1 MGIAHALPSGI
12 NSQLTEFFFVIFTV
26 CGNSGIISLMATH
39 SDHDLKVISSKG
51 VAAKRQDGSLTS
63 AQQQKSPHYH
73 NYDGKQHASPSNR
86 RPRESNGGSAVSF
99 STNNNSVVCLPLVSE
114 GLKLVWTQSDQT
126 RELDGIPEL
135 VQAFNT
141 FPYPTSQEVSTL
153 ARVCALPLDKVKVWF
168 MVQRIKYGISW
179 ASEDIEETR
188 LKLARPEQMSETEHK
203 ESSRKRKNGTED
215 LKETEDHVEDLVQSP
230 QVPRKRHKTE
240 STEPAKLFPAPSRFR
255 SSLPPPQDSHYYRQP
270 VEIPE
275 TPQAATPPTSTESPV
290 GSEQPRQGRYKKSK
304 AQLAALRKSF
314 LQENWPDETE
324 LQRLQEE
331 TGLTRNDIRKWFSD
345 SRYQLRNG
353 RGLSTSFSA
362 TQGEKNVPNC
372 SLSSQSQEVQPLPL
386 TTKKQ
391 TTEQA
396 DDEGKEK
403 FRMKGSRRNWPKN
416 SQFFQLFLSNTLEA
430 FEDGALVVDEEK
442 CSEESE
448 IQNNEAGSEQESE
461 RCCLTPPEPAAP
473 TSSSSSPSITPSKKH
488 SGRSSKSAR
497 FVKANALNNSL
508 NPSDNTSPSSVLT
521 AAGRPRK
528 TKEQLAVLKEY
539 FQRCPWPKS
548 DVYTQIVELTSL
560 PRADIIQWFGD
571 TRYAVKN
578 GHVRWVHADIRDQVL
593 AEIALLQ
600 SGGAAADATGTPG
613 SEGNRKRK
621 SQGISTPKTQKSAM
635 DSVDLSPLEQ
645 YYRQMGPLQEKDL
658 DNLCRKSKMSYQQVR
673 DWFASKDSTT
683 LDTEIT
689 VID

>member
-1 MGIAHALPSGI
+1 M
-12 NSQLTEFFFVIFTV
+12 T
-26 CGNSGIISLMATH
+26 SLMAMH
-39 SDHDLKVISSKG
+39 SVHDLKVISPRV
-51 VAAKRQDGSLTS
+51 VAARRQNGSLNS
-63 AQQQKSPHYH
+63 PRQQKSPYH
-73 NYDGKQHASPSNR
+73 HNFDGKEHASLSNR
-86 RPRESNGGSAVSF
+86 RPRESSAAVSF

-135 VQAFNT
+135 VQAFNI

-153 ARVCALPLDKVKVWF
+153 AHVCSLPLDKVKVWF

-188 LKLARPEQMSETEHK
+188 LKLARPVQTSETEHK
-203 ESSRKRKNGTED
+203 ESSIKRKNGVND
-215 LKETEDHVEDLVQSP
+215 LKETEDHVEDLAQSP
-230 QVPRKRHKTE
+230 QVPRKRHKIE
-240 STEPAKLFPAPSRFR
+240 STEPAKLFPAPSHFR
-255 SSLPPPQDSHYYRQP
+255 SSLPPPQDSYYYRQP
-270 VEIPE
+270 IEIPE
-275 TPQAATPPTSTESPV
+275 TPQAATPPTSTESSV
-290 GSEQPRQGRYKKSK
+290 GSKQPRHGRYKKSK
-304 AQLAALRKSF
+304 AQLTALRKSF
-314 LQENWPDETE
+314 LRENWPDETE
-324 LQRLQEE
+324 LQRLQE
-331 TGLTRNDIRKWFSD
+331 TGLTRNEIRKWFSD

-362 TQGEKNVPNC
+362 TQREKNEPNC
-372 SLSSQSQEVQPLPL
+372 SLSSQEVQPLPL

-391 TTEQA
+391 TIEHD

-403 FRMKGSRRNWPKN
+403 VSVKGSRKNRPKN

-430 FEDGALVVDEEK
+430 FEEEALVVDEDK

-461 RCCLTPPEPAAP
+461 GRCLTPPEPAAP
-473 TSSSSSPSITPSKKH
+473 TSSSSSPTITPSKKH

-497 FVKANALNNSL
+497 SVKANALNNSL
-508 NPSDNTSPSSVLT
+508 NSSDNISPSSVLT
-521 AAGRPRK
+521 VAGRPRK

-548 DVYTQIVELTSL
+548 DVYSQIVEITSL

-578 GHVRWVHADIRDQVL
+578 GHVRWVHADVRDQVL

-600 SGGAAADATGTPG
+600 SGVDVTGTPG
-613 SEGNRKRK
+613 SEGNKKRK
-621 SQGISTPKTQKSAM
+621 AQGNSTSKMQKSAT
-635 DSVDLSPLEQ
+635 DSVDLSQLEQ
-645 YYRQMGPLQEKDL
+645 YYRQSGPLQEKDL

-683 LDTEIT
+683 LDTEIA

>member
-1 MGIAHALPSGI
+1 
-12 NSQLTEFFFVIFTV
+12 
-26 CGNSGIISLMATH
+26 MATH
-39 SDHDLKVISSKG
+39 TDHDLKVISPRG
-51 VAAKRQDGSLTS
+51 VAAKRQDGNLTS
-63 AQQQKSPHYH
+63 PRLQKSPHH
-73 NYDGKQHASPSNR
+73 ISDGKEHASPSNR
-86 RPRESNGGSAVSF
+86 RPRESNGSTAVSF

-126 RELDGIPEL
+126 RELDSVPEL

-153 ARVCALPLDKVKVWF
+153 AHVCTLPLDKVKVWF

-188 LKLARPEQMSETEHK
+188 LKLARPGETSETDK
-203 ESSRKRKNGTED
+203 ESTMKRKKGIED
-215 LKETEDHVEDLVQSP
+215 FKETEDHVEDLVQSP
-230 QVPRKRHKTE
+230 QVPRKRHKIE
-240 STEPAKLFPAPSRFR
+240 STEPAKLSPAPSRFR
-255 SSLPPPQDSHYYRQP
+255 SSLPPPQDSYYYRQP
-270 VEIPE
+270 VEMPE

-290 GSEQPRQGRYKKSK
+290 GSEQPRHGRYKKSK

-331 TGLTRNDIRKWFSD
+331 TSLTRNEIRKWFSD

-353 RGLSTSFSA
+353 RGLTTSFSA
-362 TQGEKNVPNC
+362 SQGEKNEPNC
-372 SLSSQSQEVQPLPL
+372 SLLLQSQEVQPLPL

-391 TTEQA
+391 ITKHA
-396 DDEGKEK
+396 DNEGKEQT
-403 FRMKGSRRNWPKN
+403 RQRTGSRKN
-416 SQFFQLFLSNTLEA
+416 RQRSSQFFQLFLSNTLEA
-430 FEDGALVVDEEK
+430 FEDGAIGEDEEK

-448 IQNNEAGSEQESE
+448 IQNNEEVGSELESE
-461 RCCLTPPEPAAP
+461 GYCVTPPEPAAP

-488 SGRSSKSAR
+488 SARSSKSAR
-497 FVKANALNNSL
+497 SVKANTLNNSL
-508 NPSDNTSPSSVLT
+508 KPLDNSSPSSVLT
-521 AAGRPRK
+521 VAGRPRK
-528 TKEQLAVLKEY
+528 TKEQLAILKEY
-539 FQRCPWPKS
+539 FHKCPWPKS
-548 DVYTQIVELTSL
+548 DLYTQLVEITSL

-578 GHVRWVHADIRDQVL
+578 GHVRWVHADVRGQVL

-600 SGGAAADATGTPG
+600 SGGAAADASGTPG
-613 SEGNRKRK
+613 SEGNRKRR
-621 SQGISTPKTQKSAM
+621 SQGNSTTKTQKSVT
-635 DSVDLSPLEQ
+635 DSVDISPLEL
-645 YYRQMGPLQEKDL
+645 YYQQTGPLQEKDL
-658 DNLCRKSKMSYQQVR
+658 DHLCRKSKMSYQQVR

-683 LDTEIT
+683 LDPELT

>member
-1 MGIAHALPSGI
+1 M
-12 NSQLTEFFFVIFTV
+12 T
-26 CGNSGIISLMATH
+26 SLMAMH
-39 SDHDLKVISSKG
+39 SVHDLKVISPRV
-51 VAAKRQDGSLTS
+51 VAARRQNGSLNS
-63 AQQQKSPHYH
+63 SRQQKSPYH
-73 NYDGKQHASPSNR
+73 HNFDGKEHASLSNR
-86 RPRESNGGSAVSF
+86 RPRESSAAVSF

-135 VQAFNT
+135 VQAFNI

-153 ARVCALPLDKVKVWF
+153 AHVCSLPLDKVKVWF

-188 LKLARPEQMSETEHK
+188 LKLARPVQTSETEHK
-203 ESSRKRKNGTED
+203 ESSIKRKNGVND
-215 LKETEDHVEDLVQSP
+215 LKETEDHVEDLAQSP
-230 QVPRKRHKTE
+230 QVPRKRHKIE
-240 STEPAKLFPAPSRFR
+240 STEPAKLFPAPSHFR
-255 SSLPPPQDSHYYRQP
+255 SSLPPPQDSYYYRQP
-270 VEIPE
+270 IEIPE
-275 TPQAATPPTSTESPV
+275 TPQAATPPTSTESSV
-290 GSEQPRQGRYKKSK
+290 GSKQPRHGRYKKSK
-304 AQLAALRKSF
+304 AQLTALRKSF
-314 LQENWPDETE
+314 LRENWPDETE
-324 LQRLQEE
+324 LQRLQE
-331 TGLTRNDIRKWFSD
+331 TGLTRNEIRKWFSD

-362 TQGEKNVPNC
+362 TQGEKNEPNC
-372 SLSSQSQEVQPLPL
+372 SLSSQEVQPLPL

-391 TTEQA
+391 TIEHD

-403 FRMKGSRRNWPKN
+403 LSVKGSRKNRPKN

-430 FEDGALVVDEEK
+430 FEEEALVVDEDK

-461 RCCLTPPEPAAP
+461 GRCLTPPEPAAP

-497 FVKANALNNSL
+497 SVKANALNNSL
-508 NPSDNTSPSSVLT
+508 NSSDNTSPSSVLT
-521 AAGRPRK
+521 VAGRPRK

-548 DVYTQIVELTSL
+548 DVYSQIVEITSL

-578 GHVRWVHADIRDQVL
+578 GHVRWVHADVRDQVL

-600 SGGAAADATGTPG
+600 SGVDVTGTPG
-613 SEGNRKRK
+613 SEGNKKRK
-621 SQGISTPKTQKSAM
+621 AQGNSTSKMQKSAT

-645 YYRQMGPLQEKDL
+645 YYRQSGPLQEKDL

-683 LDTEIT
+683 LDTEIA

>member
-1 MGIAHALPSGI
+1 M
-12 NSQLTEFFFVIFTV
+12 T
-26 CGNSGIISLMATH
+26 SLMATH
-39 SDHDLKVISSKG
+39 SDHDLKAISPRG

-63 AQQQKSPHYH
+63 PRQQKSPYH
-73 NYDGKQHASPSNR
+73 HNSDGKEHASPSNR
-86 RPRESNGGSAVSF
+86 RPRENSAAVSF

-135 VQAFNT
+135 VQAFNI

-179 ASEDIEETR
+179 ASEDIEETW
-188 LKLARPEQMSETEHK
+188 LKLARPVRTSETEHK
-203 ESSRKRKNGTED
+203 ESSTKRKIED
-215 LKETEDHVEDLVQSP
+215 LKETENHVEDLVQSP
-230 QVPRKRHKTE
+230 QVPRKRHKIE
-240 STEPAKLFPAPSRFR
+240 STEPAKLFPALSHFR
-255 SSLPPPQDSHYYRQP
+255 SSLPPPQDSYNYRQP

-331 TGLTRNDIRKWFSD
+331 TVLTRNEIRKWFSD

-362 TQGEKNVPNC
+362 TQGEKNEPNC

-391 TTEQA
+391 TTEHA

-403 FRMKGSRRNWPKN
+403 VCVKGSRKNRPKN

-430 FEDGALVVDEEK
+430 FEEGALVVDEEK

-448 IQNNEAGSEQESE
+448 IHINEAGSDHESE
-461 RCCLTPPEPAAP
+461 GRSLTPPEPVAP

-488 SGRSSKSAR
+488 SGRSLKYTRSA
-497 FVKANALNNSL
+497 KANALNNSL
-508 NPSDNTSPSSVLT
+508 NSSDNTSLSSVLT
-521 AAGRPRK
+521 VAGRPRK

-578 GHVRWVHADIRDQVL
+578 GNVRWVHADVRDQVL

-600 SGGAAADATGTPG
+600 SGGAAADAAGTLG

-621 SQGISTPKTQKSAM
+621 SQGNSTPKMQKSAK

-645 YYRQMGPLQEKDL
+645 YYRQTGPLQEKDL
-658 DNLCRKSKMSYQQVR
+658 DNLCRKTKMSYQQVR

>member
-1 MGIAHALPSGI
+1 
-12 NSQLTEFFFVIFTV
+12 
-26 CGNSGIISLMATH
+26 MATH
-39 SDHDLKVISSKG
+39 TDHDLKVISPRG
-51 VAAKRQDGSLTS
+51 VAAKRQDGNLTS
-63 AQQQKSPHYH
+63 PRLQKSPHH
-73 NYDGKQHASPSNR
+73 NSDGKEHASPSNR
-86 RPRESNGGSAVSF
+86 RPRESNGSAAVSF

-126 RELDGIPEL
+126 RELDSVPEL

-188 LKLARPEQMSETEHK
+188 LKLARPGETSETHK
-203 ESSRKRKNGTED
+203 ESTMKRKKGIED
-215 LKETEDHVEDLVQSP
+215 FKETEDHVEDLAQSP
-230 QVPRKRHKTE
+230 QVPRKRHKIE
-240 STEPAKLFPAPSRFR
+240 STEPAKLSPAPSRFR
-255 SSLPPPQDSHYYRQP
+255 SSLPPPQDSYYYRQP
-270 VEIPE
+270 VEMPE
-275 TPQAATPPTSTESPV
+275 TPQAATPPSSTESPV
-290 GSEQPRQGRYKKSK
+290 GSEQPRHGRYKKSK

-331 TGLTRNDIRKWFSD
+331 TGLTRNEIRKWFSD

-353 RGLSTSFSA
+353 RGLTTSFSA
-362 TQGEKNVPNC
+362 SQGEKNEPNC
-372 SLSSQSQEVQPLPL
+372 SLLLQSQEVQPLPL

-391 TTEQA
+391 TTKHA
-396 DDEGKEK
+396 DNEGKEQT
-403 FRMKGSRRNWPKN
+403 RQRTGSRKN
-416 SQFFQLFLSNTLEA
+416 RQRSSQFFQLFLSNTLES
-430 FEDGALVVDEEK
+430 FEDGALGEDEEK

-448 IQNNEAGSEQESE
+448 IQNNDEVGSEQESE
-461 RCCLTPPEPAAP
+461 GHCVTPPEPAAP

-488 SGRSSKSAR
+488 SARSSKSAR
-497 FVKANALNNSL
+497 SVKANTLNNSL
-508 NPSDNTSPSSVLT
+508 NPLDNSSPSSVLT
-521 AAGRPRK
+521 VAGRPRK
-528 TKEQLAVLKEY
+528 TKEQLAILKEY
-539 FQRCPWPKS
+539 FHKCPWPKS
-548 DVYTQIVELTSL
+548 DLYTQLVEITSL

-578 GHVRWVHADIRDQVL
+578 GNVRWVHADVRGQVL

-600 SGGAAADATGTPG
+600 SGGAAADASGTPG

-621 SQGISTPKTQKSAM
+621 SQGNSTTKTQKSAT
-635 DSVDLSPLEQ
+635 DSVDISQLEL
-645 YYRQMGPLQEKDL
+645 YYQQTGPLQEKDL
-658 DNLCRKSKMSYQQVR
+658 DHLCRKSKMSYQQVR
-673 DWFASKDSTT
+673 DWFASKDSTK
-683 LDTEIT
+683 LDTELT

>member
-1 MGIAHALPSGI
+1 
-12 NSQLTEFFFVIFTV
+12 
-26 CGNSGIISLMATH
+26 MATH
-39 SDHDLKVISSKG
+39 SDHDLKVLSLKG
-51 VAAKRQDGSLTS
+51 MAAKRQDGSITI
-63 AQQQKSPHYH
+63 ARQQKSPHYH

-135 VQAFNT
+135 VQAFNI
-141 FPYPTSQEVSTL
+141 FPYPTSQEVTTL

-188 LKLARPEQMSETEHK
+188 LKLAGPVQISETEHK
-203 ESSRKRKNGTED
+203 ESSGKRKNGIED
-215 LKETEDHVEDLVQSP
+215 LKETVEDHVEDLVQSP
-230 QVPRKRHKTE
+230 QVPRKRQKTE
-240 STEPAKLFPAPSRFR
+240 ITEPAKLFPVPSHFR
-255 SSLPPPQDSHYYRQP
+255 SSLPPPQDSYYYRKP

-275 TPQAATPPTSTESPV
+275 KPQAVTPPTSTESPV
-290 GSEQPRQGRYKKSK
+290 GSEQPRHGRYKKSK

-324 LQRLQEE
+324 LQRLQDE
-331 TGLTRNDIRKWFSD
+331 TGLSRNDIRKWFSD

-362 TQGEKNVPNC
+362 TQGEKNDPNC
-372 SLSSQSQEVQPLPL
+372 SLSSQSHEVQPLPL
-386 TTKKQ
+386 TTKRQ
-391 TTEQA
+391 TTEQV

-403 FRMKGSRRNWPKN
+403 FRVKGSRKNWPKN
-416 SQFFQLFLSNTLEA
+416 SQFFQIFLSNTLEA

-442 CSEESE
+442 CSEECD

-461 RCCLTPPEPAAP
+461 RCCLTPPVPAAP

-488 SGRSSKSAR
+488 LGRSLKSAR

-528 TKEQLAVLKEY
+528 TKEQLAVLKEH

-560 PRADIIQWFGD
+560 PRADVIQWFGD

-578 GHVRWVHADIRDQVL
+578 GHVRWVHADVRDQVL

-621 SQGISTPKTQKSAM
+621 SHGNSTPKTQKSAT

-645 YYRQMGPLQEKDL
+645 YYRQTGPLQEKDL
-658 DNLCRKSKMSYQQVR
+658 DNLCRKSKMSYQLVR
-673 DWFASKDSTT
+673 DWFASKDSIT

>member
-1 MGIAHALPSGI
+1 M
-12 NSQLTEFFFVIFTV
+12 T
-26 CGNSGIISLMATH
+26 SLMAMH
-39 SDHDLKVISSKG
+39 SVHDLKVISPRV
-51 VAAKRQDGSLTS
+51 VAARRQNGSLNS
-63 AQQQKSPHYH
+63 PRQQKSPYH
-73 NYDGKQHASPSNR
+73 HNFDGKEHASLSNH
-86 RPRESNGGSAVSF
+86 RPRESSAAVSF

-135 VQAFNT
+135 VQAFNI

-153 ARVCALPLDKVKVWF
+153 AHVCSLPLDKVKVWF

-188 LKLARPEQMSETEHK
+188 LKLARPVQTSETEHK
-203 ESSRKRKNGTED
+203 ESSIKRNNGINDLKKTED
-215 LKETEDHVEDLVQSP
+215 NVEDLAQSP
-230 QVPRKRHKTE
+230 QVPRKRHKIE
-240 STEPAKLFPAPSRFR
+240 STEPAKLFPAPSRFC
-255 SSLPPPQDSHYYRQP
+255 SSLPPPQDSYYYRQP

-275 TPQAATPPTSTESPV
+275 TPQTATPPTSTESPV
-290 GSEQPRQGRYKKSK
+290 GSEQPRHGRYKKSK
-304 AQLAALRKSF
+304 AQLTALRKSF
-314 LQENWPDETE
+314 LRENWPDETE
-324 LQRLQEE
+324 LQRLQE
-331 TGLTRNDIRKWFSD
+331 TGLTRNEIRKWFSD

-362 TQGEKNVPNC
+362 TQGEKKEPNC
-372 SLSSQSQEVQPLPL
+372 SLSSQEVQPLPL

-391 TTEQA
+391 TIEHD

-403 FRMKGSRRNWPKN
+403 VSVKGSRKNRPKN

-430 FEDGALVVDEEK
+430 FEEEALVVDEDK

-461 RCCLTPPEPAAP
+461 GRCLTPPEPAAT

-497 FVKANALNNSL
+497 SVKANALNNSL
-508 NPSDNTSPSSVLT
+508 NSSDNTSPSSVLT
-521 AAGRPRK
+521 VAGRPRK

-548 DVYTQIVELTSL
+548 DVYSQIVEITSL

-578 GHVRWVHADIRDQVL
+578 GHVRWVHADVRDQVL

-600 SGGAAADATGTPG
+600 SGVDVTGTPG
-613 SEGNRKRK
+613 SEGNKKRK
-621 SQGISTPKTQKSAM
+621 AQGNSTSKMQKSAT

-645 YYRQMGPLQEKDL
+645 YYRQSGPLQEKDL

-683 LDTEIT
+683 LDTEIS

>member
-1 MGIAHALPSGI
+1 M
-12 NSQLTEFFFVIFTV
+12 T
-26 CGNSGIISLMATH
+26 SLMATH
-39 SDHDLKVISSKG
+39 RDHDLTVISTRG
-51 VAAKRQDGSLTS
+51 VAAKRQDVSLTS
-63 AQQQKSPHYH
+63 PRQQKSPYH
-73 NYDGKQHASPSNR
+73 HNSDGKEHASPSNR
-86 RPRESNGGSAVSF
+86 RPRESSAAVSF

-188 LKLARPEQMSETEHK
+188 LKLARPVQTSETEHK
-203 ESSRKRKNGTED
+203 ASSTKRKNGIED
-215 LKETEDHVEDLVQSP
+215 VKETEDHVEDLAQSP
-230 QVPRKRHKTE
+230 QVPRKRHKIE

-331 TGLTRNDIRKWFSD
+331 TGLTRNEIRKWFSD

-362 TQGEKNVPNC
+362 TQGEKNEPNC

-391 TTEQA
+391 TIEHA

-403 FRMKGSRRNWPKN
+403 VCMKGSRKNRSKN

-430 FEDGALVVDEEK
+430 FEEGALVVDEEK

-448 IQNNEAGSEQESE
+448 IQNNEVGSEQESE
-461 RCCLTPPEPAAP
+461 GRCLTPPEPAVP
-473 TSSSSSPSITPSKKH
+473 TSSSSSPTITPSKKH
-488 SGRSSKSAR
+488 SGRSLKSAR
-497 FVKANALNNSL
+497 SVKANALNNSL
-508 NPSDNTSPSSVLT
+508 NSSDNNSPSSVLT
-521 AAGRPRK
+521 VAGRPRK

-600 SGGAAADATGTPG
+600 SGGATADATGTPG

-621 SQGISTPKTQKSAM
+621 SQGNSTPKTQKSST

-645 YYRQMGPLQEKDL
+645 YYQQTGILQEKDL
-658 DNLCRKSKMSYQQVR
+658 DSLCRKSKLSYQQVR
-673 DWFASKDSTT
+673 DWFASKNTTT

-689 VID
+689 VIN

>member
-1 MGIAHALPSGI
+1 M
-12 NSQLTEFFFVIFTV
+12 T
-26 CGNSGIISLMATH
+26 SLMAMH
-39 SDHDLKVISSKG
+39 SVHDLKVISPRV
-51 VAAKRQDGSLTS
+51 VAARRQNGSLNS
-63 AQQQKSPHYH
+63 PRQQKSPYH
-73 NYDGKQHASPSNR
+73 HNFDGKEHASLSNR
-86 RPRESNGGSAVSF
+86 RPRESSAAVSF

-135 VQAFNT
+135 VQAFNI

-153 ARVCALPLDKVKVWF
+153 AHVCSLPLDKVKVWF

-188 LKLARPEQMSETEHK
+188 LKLARPVQTSETEHK
-203 ESSRKRKNGTED
+203 ESSIKRKNGVND
-215 LKETEDHVEDLVQSP
+215 LKETEDHVEDLAQSP
-230 QVPRKRHKTE
+230 QVPRKRHKIE

-255 SSLPPPQDSHYYRQP
+255 SSLPPPQDSYYYRQP
-270 VEIPE
+270 IEILE
-275 TPQAATPPTSTESPV
+275 TPQAATPPTESPV
-290 GSEQPRQGRYKKSK
+290 GSEQPRHGRYKKSK
-304 AQLAALRKSF
+304 AQLTALRKSF
-314 LQENWPDETE
+314 LRENWPDETE
-324 LQRLQEE
+324 LQRLQE
-331 TGLTRNDIRKWFSD
+331 TGLTRNEIRKWFSD

-362 TQGEKNVPNC
+362 TQGEKNEPNC
-372 SLSSQSQEVQPLPL
+372 SLSSQEVQPLPL

-391 TTEQA
+391 TIEHD

-403 FRMKGSRRNWPKN
+403 LSVKGSRKNRPKN

-430 FEDGALVVDEEK
+430 FEEEALVVDEDK

-461 RCCLTPPEPAAP
+461 GRCLTPPEPAAP

-497 FVKANALNNSL
+497 SVKANALNNSL
-508 NPSDNTSPSSVLT
+508 NSSDNTSPSSVLT
-521 AAGRPRK
+521 VAGRPRK

-548 DVYTQIVELTSL
+548 DVYSQIVEITSL

-578 GHVRWVHADIRDQVL
+578 GHVRWVHADVRDQVL

-600 SGGAAADATGTPG
+600 SGVDVTGTPG
-613 SEGNRKRK
+613 SEGNKKRK
-621 SQGISTPKTQKSAM
+621 AQGNSTSKMQKSAT

-645 YYRQMGPLQEKDL
+645 YYRQSGPLQEKDL

-683 LDTEIT
+683 LDTEIA

>member
-1 MGIAHALPSGI
+1 
-12 NSQLTEFFFVIFTV
+12 
-26 CGNSGIISLMATH
+26 MATH
-39 SDHDLKVISSKG
+39 TYHDLKVISPRG
-51 VAAKRQDGSLTS
+51 VAAKRQDGNFTS
-63 AQQQKSPHYH
+63 PRLQKSHQ
-73 NYDGKQHASPSNR
+73 NFDGKEHASPSNR
-86 RPRESNGGSAVSF
+86 RPRESNGSAAVSF

-126 RELDGIPEL
+126 RELDSVPEL

-188 LKLARPEQMSETEHK
+188 LKLARPGQTSEPELK
-203 ESSRKRKNGTED
+203 ESTMKRKHGIED
-215 LKETEDHVEDLVQSP
+215 FKETENHVEDLAQS
-230 QVPRKRHKTE
+230 QQLPRKRHKIE
-240 STEPAKLFPAPSRFR
+240 STETAKLSPAPSRFR
-255 SSLPPPQDSHYYRQP
+255 SSLPPPQDSYYYRQP
-270 VEIPE
+270 VEMPE
-275 TPQAATPPTSTESPV
+275 TPQAATPPISTESPV
-290 GSEQPRQGRYKKSK
+290 GSEQPRHGRYKKSK

-324 LQRLQEE
+324 LQRLQDE
-331 TGLTRNDIRKWFSD
+331 TGLTRNEIRKWFSD

-353 RGLSTSFSA
+353 RGLTTSFPT
-362 TQGEKNVPNC
+362 TQGEKNEANC

-391 TTEQA
+391 PTQHG
-396 DDEGKEK
+396 DNDGKEQT
-403 FRMKGSRRNWPKN
+403 RQRTGSRKN
-416 SQFFQLFLSNTLEA
+416 RQKNTQFFQLFLSNTLEA
-430 FEDGALVVDEEK
+430 FEESTLGADEEK

-448 IQNNEAGSEQESE
+448 IQNNDEVVSEQESE
-461 RCCLTPPEPAAP
+461 GHCVTPPEPAAP
-473 TSSSSSPSITPSKKH
+473 TFSTSSPSITPSKKH
-488 SGRSSKSAR
+488 SARSSKSAR
-497 FVKANALNNSL
+497 SVKANVLNNSL
-508 NPSDNTSPSSVLT
+508 NSLDNSSPSSVLT
-521 AAGRPRK
+521 VAGRPRK
-528 TKEQLAVLKEY
+528 TKEQLSILKEY
-539 FQRCPWPKS
+539 FQKCPWPKS
-548 DVYTQIVELTSL
+548 DLYTQLVEITSL

-578 GHVRWVHADIRDQVL
+578 GHVRWVHADVRQQVL

-600 SGGAAADATGTPG
+600 SGGAAADASGTPG

-621 SQGISTPKTQKSAM
+621 SQGISTTKTQKSAV
-635 DSVDLSPLEQ
+635 DSVDISPLEL
-645 YYRQMGPLQEKDL
+645 YYQQTGPLQEKDL

-683 LDTEIT
+683 LDKELT

>member
-1 MGIAHALPSGI
+1 
-12 NSQLTEFFFVIFTV
+12 
-26 CGNSGIISLMATH
+26 MATH
-39 SDHDLKVISSKG
+39 TDHDLKVISPRG
-51 VAAKRQDGSLTS
+51 VAAKRQDGNLTS
-63 AQQQKSPHYH
+63 PRLQKSPHH
-73 NYDGKQHASPSNR
+73 NSDGKEHASPSNR
-86 RPRESNGGSAVSF
+86 RPRESNGSAAVSF

-126 RELDGIPEL
+126 RELDSVPEL

-188 LKLARPEQMSETEHK
+188 LKLARPGETSEKLK
-203 ESSRKRKNGTED
+203 ESPMKRKKGIED
-215 LKETEDHVEDLVQSP
+215 FKETEDHVEDLAQSP
-230 QVPRKRHKTE
+230 QVPRKKHKIE
-240 STEPAKLFPAPSRFR
+240 STEPAKLSPAPSRFR
-255 SSLPPPQDSHYYRQP
+255 SSLPPPQDSYYYRQP
-270 VEIPE
+270 VEMPE
-275 TPQAATPPTSTESPV
+275 TPQAATPPTSTESPA
-290 GSEQPRQGRYKKSK
+290 GSEQPRHGRYKKSK

-331 TGLTRNDIRKWFSD
+331 TGLTRNEIRKWFSD

-353 RGLSTSFSA
+353 RGLTTSFSA
-362 TQGEKNVPNC
+362 SQGEKNEPNC
-372 SLSSQSQEVQPLPL
+372 SLLLQSQEVQPLPL

-391 TTEQA
+391 STKHA
-396 DDEGKEK
+396 DNEGKEQT
-403 FRMKGSRRNWPKN
+403 RQRTGSRKN
-416 SQFFQLFLSNTLEA
+416 RQRRSQFFQLFLSNTLEA
-430 FEDGALVVDEEK
+430 FEDGALGEDEEK

-448 IQNNEAGSEQESE
+448 IQNNDEVKSEQESE
-461 RCCLTPPEPAAP
+461 GHCVTPPEPAAP
-473 TSSSSSPSITPSKKH
+473 TASSSPSITPSKKH
-488 SGRSSKSAR
+488 SARSSKSAR
-497 FVKANALNNSL
+497 TVKANTSINNSL
-508 NPSDNTSPSSVLT
+508 NPLDNSSLSSVLT

-528 TKEQLAVLKEY
+528 TKEQLAILKEY
-539 FQRCPWPKS
+539 FHKCPWPKS
-548 DVYTQIVELTSL
+548 DLYTELVEITSL

-578 GHVRWVHADIRDQVL
+578 GNVRWVHADVRGQVL

-600 SGGAAADATGTPG
+600 SGGAAADASGTPG

-621 SQGISTPKTQKSAM
+621 SQGNSTTKTQKSAT
-635 DSVDLSPLEQ
+635 DSVDISPLEM
-645 YYRQMGPLQEKDL
+645 YYQQTGPLQEKDL
-658 DNLCRKSKMSYQQVR
+658 DHLCRKSKMSYQQVR
-673 DWFASKDSTT
+673 DWFASKDSTK
-683 LDTEIT
+683 LDPELT

>member
-1 MGIAHALPSGI
+1 M
-12 NSQLTEFFFVIFTV
+12 T
-26 CGNSGIISLMATH
+26 SLMAMH
-39 SDHDLKVISSKG
+39 SVHDLKVISPRV
-51 VAAKRQDGSLTS
+51 VAARRQNGSLNS
-63 AQQQKSPHYH
+63 PRQQKSPYH
-73 NYDGKQHASPSNR
+73 HNFDGKEHASLSNR
-86 RPRESNGGSAVSF
+86 RPRESSAAVSF

-135 VQAFNT
+135 VQAFNI

-153 ARVCALPLDKVKVWF
+153 AHVCSLPLDKVKVWF

-188 LKLARPEQMSETEHK
+188 LKLARPVQTSETEHK
-203 ESSRKRKNGTED
+203 ESSIKRKNGVND
-215 LKETEDHVEDLVQSP
+215 LKETEDHVEDLAQSP
-230 QVPRKRHKTE
+230 QVPRKRHKIE
-240 STEPAKLFPAPSRFR
+240 STEPAKLFPAPSHFR
-255 SSLPPPQDSHYYRQP
+255 SSLPPPQDSYYYRQP
-270 VEIPE
+270 IEIPE
-275 TPQAATPPTSTESPV
+275 TPQAATPPTSTESSV
-290 GSEQPRQGRYKKSK
+290 GSKQPRHGRYKKSK
-304 AQLAALRKSF
+304 AQLTALRKSF
-314 LQENWPDETE
+314 LRENWPDETE
-324 LQRLQEE
+324 LQRLQE
-331 TGLTRNDIRKWFSD
+331 TGLTRNEIRKWFSD

-362 TQGEKNVPNC
+362 TQGEKNEPNC
-372 SLSSQSQEVQPLPL
+372 SLSSQEVQPLPL

-391 TTEQA
+391 TIEHD

-403 FRMKGSRRNWPKN
+403 VSVKGSRKNRPKN

-430 FEDGALVVDEEK
+430 FEEEALVVDEDK

-461 RCCLTPPEPAAP
+461 GRCLTPPEPAAP
-473 TSSSSSPSITPSKKH
+473 TSSSSSPTITPSKKH

-497 FVKANALNNSL
+497 SVKANALNNSL
-508 NPSDNTSPSSVLT
+508 NSSDNTSPSSVLT
-521 AAGRPRK
+521 VAGRPRK

-548 DVYTQIVELTSL
+548 DVYSQIVEITSL

-578 GHVRWVHADIRDQVL
+578 GHVRWVHADVRDQVL

-600 SGGAAADATGTPG
+600 SGVDVTGTPG
-613 SEGNRKRK
+613 SEGNKKRK
-621 SQGISTPKTQKSAM
+621 AQGNSTSKMQKSAT

-645 YYRQMGPLQEKDL
+645 YYRQSGPLQEKDL

-683 LDTEIT
+683 LDTEIA

>member
-1 MGIAHALPSGI
+1 M
-12 NSQLTEFFFVIFTV
+12 T
-26 CGNSGIISLMATH
+26 SLMATH
-39 SDHDLKVISSKG
+39 SDHDLKVISPKG
-51 VAAKRQDGSLTS
+51 VATKRQDGSLS
-63 AQQQKSPHYH
+63 SPRQQKAPHH
-73 NYDGKQHASPSNR
+73 LNSDGKEHASPSNR
-86 RPRESNGGSAVSF
+86 RPRESNGGSAASF

-135 VQAFNT
+135 VQAFNI

-188 LKLARPEQMSETEHK
+188 LKLARPVQTSETEHK
-203 ESSRKRKNGTED
+203 ESSAKRKSEIED
-215 LKETEDHVEDLVQSP
+215 LKETEDHIEDLAQSP
-230 QVPRKRHKTE
+230 QVPRKRHKIE
-240 STEPAKLFPAPSRFR
+240 STEPAKLFPAPARFR
-255 SSLPPPQDSHYYRQP
+255 SSLPPPQDSYYYRQP

-290 GSEQPRQGRYKKSK
+290 GSEQPRHGRYKKSK

-331 TGLTRNDIRKWFSD
+331 TGLTRNEIRKWFSD

-353 RGLSTSFSA
+353 RGLMTSFSV
-362 TQGEKNVPNC
+362 TQGEKNEPNC

-386 TTKKQ
+386 IAKKQ
-391 TTEQA
+391 TTEHA
-396 DDEGKEK
+396 DDESKEK
-403 FRMKGSRRNWPKN
+403 VRVKGSRKNRPKN

-430 FEDGALVVDEEK
+430 FEEGAIGVEEEK

-448 IQNNEAGSEQESE
+448 IQNNEPGSEQESE
-461 RCCLTPPEPAAP
+461 GRCLTPPEPAAP
-473 TSSSSSPSITPSKKH
+473 TSSSSSPSVTPSKKH
-488 SGRSSKSAR
+488 SGKSSKSAR
-497 FVKANALNNSL
+497 PVKVNALNNSL
-508 NPSDNTSPSSVLT
+508 NLSDNTSPSSVLT

-528 TKEQLAVLKEY
+528 TKEQLAVLKEF

-560 PRADIIQWFGD
+560 PRADVIQWFGD

-578 GHVRWVHADIRDQVL
+578 GHVRWVHADVRDQVL

-600 SGGAAADATGTPG
+600 SGGAAGDATGTIGTPG

-621 SQGISTPKTQKSAM
+621 SLGNSTPKTQKSAM

-645 YYRQMGPLQEKDL
+645 YYRQTGPLQEKDL

-673 DWFASKDSTT
+673 DWFASQDSTT
-683 LDTEIT
+683 LDTEVT

>member
-1 MGIAHALPSGI
+1 
-12 NSQLTEFFFVIFTV
+12 
-26 CGNSGIISLMATH
+26 MATH
-39 SDHDLKVISSKG
+39 TDHDLKVISLRG
-51 VAAKRQDGSLTS
+51 VAAKRQDGNLTS
-63 AQQQKSPHYH
+63 PRLQKPPHH
-73 NYDGKQHASPSNR
+73 NSDGKEHASPSNR
-86 RPRESNGGSAVSF
+86 RPRESNGSAAVSF

-126 RELDGIPEL
+126 RELDSVPEL

-188 LKLARPEQMSETEHK
+188 LKLARPGETSETPK
-203 ESSRKRKNGTED
+203 ESTMKRKKGIED
-215 LKETEDHVEDLVQSP
+215 FKETEDHIEDLVQSP
-230 QVPRKRHKTE
+230 QVPRKRHKIE
-240 STEPAKLFPAPSRFR
+240 STEPAKLSPAPSRFR
-255 SSLPPPQDSHYYRQP
+255 SSLPPPQDSYYYRQP
-270 VEIPE
+270 VEMPE

-290 GSEQPRQGRYKKSK
+290 GSEQPRHGRYKKSK

-331 TGLTRNDIRKWFSD
+331 TGLTRNEIRKWFSD

-353 RGLSTSFSA
+353 RGLTTSFSA
-362 TQGEKNVPNC
+362 SQGEKNEPNC
-372 SLSSQSQEVQPLPL
+372 SLLLQSQEVQPLPL

-391 TTEQA
+391 TTKHA
-396 DDEGKEK
+396 DNEGKEQT
-403 FRMKGSRRNWPKN
+403 RQRTGSRKN
-416 SQFFQLFLSNTLEA
+416 RQRSSQFFQLFLSNTLEA
-430 FEDGALVVDEEK
+430 FEDGALGEDEEK

-448 IQNNEAGSEQESE
+448 IQNNDEVGSEQESE
-461 RCCLTPPEPAAP
+461 GHCVTPPEPAAP

-488 SGRSSKSAR
+488 SARLSKSAR
-497 FVKANALNNSL
+497 SIKANTLNNSL
-508 NPSDNTSPSSVLT
+508 NPLDNSSPSSVLT
-521 AAGRPRK
+521 VAGRPRK
-528 TKEQLAVLKEY
+528 TKEQLAILKEY
-539 FQRCPWPKS
+539 FHKCPWPKS
-548 DVYTQIVELTSL
+548 DLYTQLVEITSL

-578 GHVRWVHADIRDQVL
+578 GHVRWVHADVRGQVL

-600 SGGAAADATGTPG
+600 SGGAAADASGTPG

-621 SQGISTPKTQKSAM
+621 SQVNSTTKTQKSAT
-635 DSVDLSPLEQ
+635 DSVDISPLEL
-645 YYRQMGPLQEKDL
+645 YYQQTGPLQEKDL
-658 DNLCRKSKMSYQQVR
+658 DHLCRKSKMSYQQVR

-683 LDTEIT
+683 LDTELT

>member
-1 MGIAHALPSGI
+1 W
-12 NSQLTEFFFVIFTV
+12 LTNKDF
-26 CGNSGIISLMATH
+26 NL
-39 SDHDLKVISSKG
+39 
-51 VAAKRQDGSLTS
+51 
-63 AQQQKSPHYH
+63 
-73 NYDGKQHASPSNR
+73 
-86 RPRESNGGSAVSF
+86 
-99 STNNNSVVCLPLVSE
+99 CLPLVSE

-135 VQAFNT
+135 VQAFNI
-141 FPYPTSQEVSTL
+141 FPYPTSQEVTTL

-230 QVPRKRHKTE
+230 QVTSKALSCSLT
-240 STEPAKLFPAPSRFR
+240 FPFISPTT
-255 SSLPPPQDSHYYRQP
+255 QDSYYYRQP

-275 TPQAATPPTSTESPV
+275 KPQAATPPTSTESPV
-290 GSEQPRQGRYKKSK
+290 GS
-304 AQLAALRKSF
+304 
-314 LQENWPDETE
+314 
-324 LQRLQEE
+324 
-331 TGLTRNDIRKWFSD
+331 
-345 SRYQLRNG
+345 
-353 RGLSTSFSA
+353 
-362 TQGEKNVPNC
+362 
-372 SLSSQSQEVQPLPL
+372 
-386 TTKKQ
+386 
-391 TTEQA
+391 
-396 DDEGKEK
+396 
-403 FRMKGSRRNWPKN
+403 
-416 SQFFQLFLSNTLEA
+416 
-430 FEDGALVVDEEK
+430 
-442 CSEESE
+442 
-448 IQNNEAGSEQESE
+448 

-548 DVYTQIVELTSL
+548 DVYTQIVEQTSL
-560 PRADIIQWFGD
+560 PRADVIQWFGD